1 MRVGFTLLLNGP
13 NYITKINYYEK
24 ITNHF
29 YICKMVRKLQNEEK
43 IEKKV
48 RGT

>member
-1 MRVGFTLLLNGP
+1 MKVVFILLLNGL
-13 NYITKINYYEK
+13 NCITKINHYEK

-48 RGT
+48 RRT